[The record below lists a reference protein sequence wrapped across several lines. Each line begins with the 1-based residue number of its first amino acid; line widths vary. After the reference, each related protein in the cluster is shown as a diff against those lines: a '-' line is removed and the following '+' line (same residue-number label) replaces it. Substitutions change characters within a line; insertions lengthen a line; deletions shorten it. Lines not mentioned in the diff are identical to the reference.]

1 MAARSSA
8 TTSQSLFDRLAAALT
23 RAERGVTGRLAA
35 ILALEGVSIE
45 EWRALALLSDGEG
58 HPMAELAE
66 YVFLPSPT
74 VTRLVDRMV
83 ADNLVHRK
91 VDKRD
96 RRRVLVFATAR
107 GRRLQRKLDRILQTG
122 QHEIVADADEVVR
135 LLELLD
141 TLGRG
146 QPPPTDAMT

>member
-1 MAARSSA
+1 MAVRSSA
-8 TTSQSLFDRLAAALT
+8 TTHQSLSDRLAAALT

-35 ILALEGVSIE
+35 MLALEGVSIE

-66 YVFLPSPT
+66 YVFMTSPT
-74 VTRLVDRMV
+74 VTRLIDRMV

-91 VDKRD
+91 VDAHD

-107 GRRLQRKLDRILQTG
+107 GRRLQRKLDRILHAG
-122 QHEIVADADEVVR
+122 DDEIVADVDDAAR

-141 TLGRG
+141 ALEGQAARGRLRA
-146 QPPPTDAMT
+146 P